1 MTYTPGTPH
10 SDDAPAPAAGGA
22 AAQVTGPGQAA
33 GQPDAQPDG
42 HSATPAAG
50 ELPEALRRLDEMS
63 VRRALGEFA
72 TGVTIIATEDAAGPV
87 GFACQ
92 SFSSLS
98 LDPPLVVFTV
108 MRTSRTWPRIEGTG
122 RFAVNVLTEE
132 QQDVSA
138 AFGRRG
144 EDKFAH
150 GTWSSS
156 PLGNPVLHGCAI
168 WIDCTVEA
176 VHDGGDH
183 HIVVGR
189 ISDIGHRA
197 DASPLIYHRGGYAR
211 VVAPGDDAP
220 EGERWR
226 QRPSV

>member
-1 MTYTPGTPH
+1 MTFSSGTFDP
-10 SDDAPAPAAGGA
+10 DAPAADADGHAASGPAAL
-22 AAQVTGPGQAA
+22 PQAL
-33 GQPDAQPDG
+33 
-42 HSATPAAG
+42 TP
-50 ELPEALRRLDEMS
+50 LDEMS
-63 VRRALGEFA
+63 IRRALGEFA
-72 TGVTIIATEDAAGPV
+72 TGVTVIATSDEEGPA

-108 MRTSRTWPRIEGTG
+108 MRASLTWPRIEATG
-122 RFAVNVLTEE
+122 RFAVNVLAEA

-144 EDKFAH
+144 ADKFAH
-150 GTWSSS
+150 GTWAES
-156 PLGNPVLHGCAI
+156 PLGNPVLHGAAI

-176 VHDGGDH
+176 VHPGGDH

-189 ISDIGHRA
+189 ISGIGHRA

-220 EGERWR
+220 EAERWR